1 MFEWNHVFKIIL
13 KQMLQSEP
21 DNNLI
26 STGNEVHLNSFEEEV
41 SYDYPS
47 VVWVHLTLY
56 SRFKCSKK
64 G

>member
-1 MFEWNHVFKIIL
+1 
-13 KQMLQSEP
+13 MLQSEP

-47 VVWVHLTLY
+47 VV
-56 SRFKCSKK
+56 
-64 G
+64 